1 MGPIRPAA
9 EPAAARE
16 ELDKKRRQEAVRGFE
31 EMFVSQ
37 LLKSMRGS
45 AAVEDESGTKKIWR
59 ERFDAEIARRIA
71 EAGGIGLSSLV
82 EKGMGGKGVTAG
94 RK

>member
-1 MGPIRPAA
+1 MGPIQPSAAPPAGGG
-9 EPAAARE
+9 EPE
-16 ELDKKRRQEAVRGFE
+16 KKRRREAVRGFE

-37 LLKSMRGS
+37 LLKAMRES
-45 AAVEDESGTKKIWR
+45 VNVEDETGTKKIWR

-71 EAGGIGLSSLV
+71 EVGGIGLSSLV